1 MPTYG
6 IVVEGNYDAA
16 ALPEIIKKCL
26 QDDLE
31 IISRVCGDKNK
42 LMNKFPS
49 YLEPFRYEKGGS
61 PIDKA
66 LVICDAD
73 NKNPDELLE
82 KMKSKIAG
90 RDFPFELK
98 FIIIVQE
105 LETWLLADEA
115 AISKVTQRT
124 VSRVNEDLES
134 INHPKEK
141 LFDILSEAGA
151 TYTSEV
157 AKKIAIGSDIFK
169 IEYRCPKFKEFKQ
182 AVIDC

>member
-1 MPTYG
+1 M
-6 IVVEGNYDAA
+6 
-16 ALPEIIKKCL
+16 K
-26 QDDLE
+26 
-31 IISRVCGDKNK
+31 
-42 LMNKFPS
+42 KFPGF
-49 YLEPFRYEKGGS
+49 LEEFRYAKGGA
-61 PIDKA
+61 PVDKA
-66 LVICDAD
+66 LVIRDAD
-73 NKNPDELLE
+73 NKAPNELSE
-82 KMKSKIAG
+82 KMNSKIAG
-90 RDFPFELK
+90 RTYPFEVK

-134 INHPKEK
+134 INHPKER
-141 LFDILSEAGA
+141 LFDILSEAGV

-157 AKKIAIGSDIFK
+157 AKRIAIGSDISK